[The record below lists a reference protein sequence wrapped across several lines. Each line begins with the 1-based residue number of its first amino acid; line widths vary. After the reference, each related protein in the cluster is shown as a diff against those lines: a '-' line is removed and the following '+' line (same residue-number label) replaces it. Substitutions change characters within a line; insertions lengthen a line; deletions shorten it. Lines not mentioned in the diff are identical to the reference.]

1 MKLIAS
7 VISAVITLT
16 ASLAGI
22 IVLMLVAHVTID
34 VVMRFAFDTPLN
46 STILYVSAFYM
57 VAIAFLPLAAVE
69 QNTFTKCVVQIYK
82 WCMAHFWNCCFVR

>member
-34 VVMRFAFDTPLN
+34 VVMRFAFDARLPN
-46 STILYVSAFYM
+46 FQDFILMNINMRSNRD
-57 VAIAFLPLAAVE
+57 ILADLT
-69 QNTFTKCVVQIYK
+69 QQSLL
-82 WCMAHFWNCCFVR
+82 

>member
-1 MKLIAS
+1 MCVAPRRPLLQTDTPMKLIAS

-22 IVLMLVAHVTID
+22 IVLVLVAHVTID

-46 STILYVSAFYM
+46 STILYVSAF
-57 VAIAFLPLAAVE
+57 
-69 QNTFTKCVVQIYK
+69 
-82 WCMAHFWNCCFVR
+82 